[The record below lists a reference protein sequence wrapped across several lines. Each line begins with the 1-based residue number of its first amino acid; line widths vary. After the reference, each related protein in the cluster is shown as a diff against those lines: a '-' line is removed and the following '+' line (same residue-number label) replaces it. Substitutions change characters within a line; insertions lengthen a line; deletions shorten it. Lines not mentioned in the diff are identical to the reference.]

1 VPAKAKATMLMTTFI
16 VDIFQWSNLQIYEVL
31 RRCPQKTQFVQVS
44 CFVSKDP
51 CNTLYKKNDIK
62 NENLVIPT
70 CEGVSDI
77 SHRSKD
83 FICVDL
89 FFHSTLNYFICH
101 WFSGRCPYHYKITI
115 FTPTTPPSPLH
126 ATLTIGAAGASS

>member
-70 CEGVSDI
+70 KVSAI
-77 SHRSKD
+77 SATDPKILFALTYF
-83 FICVDL
+83 FIPHSIIL
-89 FFHSTLNYFICH
+89 FATGFKAVV
-101 WFSGRCPYHYKITI
+101 RIT
-115 FTPTTPPSPLH
+115 TK
-126 ATLTIGAAGASS
+126 